1 MKTPQYKILNVSTF
15 LNTKFGGGTAER
27 ALKIHQYSLKNG
39 CDCITLGT
47 SIGVAK
53 DDLSKFSASIIALPI
68 IYKRFYLP
76 LFQFSKIV
84 KLVKHADIVHLIG
97 HWSPLNAYVYW
108 ILKIYGKPYVVC
120 PAGALPIYGRS
131 TVLKKIYNVLIGKRI
146 IREANGCVAITN
158 EEVSH
163 FKNYGVNSKMIT
175 IIPNGV
181 SNQVDSNINILD
193 SRLSEIIKC
202 EYLLFVGRLNWI
214 KGPDILMKSFLKI
227 EKLYPDLNL
236 VFAGVDEGYLNILKL
251 QLPPV
256 LASRVHFMGY
266 VDDVEKSIL
275 YRNAK
280 LLVIPSRH
288 EAMSI
293 VVLEAGVFATPV
305 LMTDQCGF
313 LDIEKIDARLICKAN
328 EDSIAINLNC
338 LLSNDEEL
346 KCMGKKI
353 QDMVI
358 KNYTWDVIFKKYNNL
373 FSGLIKS

>member
-1 MKTPQYKILNVSTF
+1 MKTSQYKILNVSTF

-27 ALKIHQYSLKNG
+27 ALRIHQYSLKNG

-47 SIGVAK
+47 SIGVSK
-53 DDLSKFSASIIALPI
+53 HDLSNFSASIIVLPI
-68 IYKRFYLP
+68 ILKRFYLP
-76 LFQFSKIV
+76 FFRFLKII
-84 KLVKHADIVHLIG
+84 KLVKRADIVHLIG
-97 HWSPLNAYVYW
+97 HWSPLNAYIYG

-146 IREANGCVAITN
+146 IQDANGCVAITE
-158 EEVSH
+158 EEVLH
-163 FKNYGVNSKMIT
+163 FKNYGIDRKLVA

-181 SNQVDSNINILD
+181 NNQEDFNINVSN
-193 SRLSEIIKC
+193 SRFGEIIKN

-214 KGPDILMKSFLKI
+214 KGPDLLMKAFLKI
-227 EKLYPDLNL
+227 ENLYPNLNL

-251 QLPPV
+251 QLPPI
-256 LASRVHFMGY
+256 LASRVHFIGY
-266 VDDVEKSIL
+266 VDDVEKSML

-293 VVLEAGVFATPV
+293 VVLEAGIFGTPV

-313 LDIEKIDARLICKAN
+313 LDFQKIDARLICEAN
-328 EDSIAINLNC
+328 EASIAINLNC

-353 QDMVI
+353 QDMVV
-358 KNYTWDVIFKKYNNL
+358 KNYTWDVIFKKYDNL
-373 FSGLIKS
+373 FSSLIKS